1 LVNCFYVGNSEGL
14 LNSHDRQI
22 KAYPNLHS
30 VDIKSAERHCPGD
43 FNTVSDN
50 RIFLLRP

>member
-1 LVNCFYVGNSEGL
+1 MIDELKL
-14 LNSHDRQI
+14 TQ
-22 KAYPNLHS
+22 NLHS
-30 VDIKSAERHCPGD
+30 IDIKSAERHCPGD